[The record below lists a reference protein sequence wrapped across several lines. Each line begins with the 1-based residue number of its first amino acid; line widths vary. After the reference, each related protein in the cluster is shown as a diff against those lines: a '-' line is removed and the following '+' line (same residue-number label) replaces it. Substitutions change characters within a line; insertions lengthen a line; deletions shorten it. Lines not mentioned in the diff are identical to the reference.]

1 MRPALLGAAAVD
13 EALRA
18 RPAWRR
24 AGDHLEREV
33 VCASFRAA
41 VPLVNEIA
49 ALAEREDHH
58 PDLALSYT
66 RLRITTTTHD
76 AGGLSE
82 RDLRLAAGID
92 ALVAAAASP
101 LASDENPADG

>member
-18 RPAWRR
+18 LPTWRR
-24 AGDHLEREV
+24 VDDHLEREV

-41 VPLVNEIA
+41 VALVNEIA
-49 ALAEREDHH
+49 ELAEREDHH

-76 AGGLSE
+76 AGGLTE
-82 RDLRLAAGID
+82 RDLRIATGID
-92 ALVAAAASP
+92 ELVDADAARS
-101 LASDENPADG
+101 SR

>member
-18 RPAWRR
+18 LPTWRR
-24 AGDHLEREV
+24 VDDHLEREV

-41 VPLVNEIA
+41 VALVNEIA
-49 ALAEREDHH
+49 DLAEREDHH
-58 PDLALSYT
+58 PDLSLAYT

-76 AGGLSE
+76 AGGLTE
-82 RDLRLAAGID
+82 RDLRIATGID
-92 ALVAAAASP
+92 ALIAASVAP
-101 LASDENPADG
+101 LARDAAPNGG